1 MYSINFNWFRFI
13 AIGVVPFL
21 LLVYF
26 NTQIYLGKGPFKYYV
41 NRVGGFGQMLTFAY
55 NVVGY
60 RFIAIDVGPF
70 CYILVYFNTQIYLDK
85 ILEIFVFFFIY

>member
-41 NRVGGFGQMLTFAY
+41 NRVGGLSKMLTFAY
-55 NVVGY
+55 NVLGD
-60 RFIAIDVGPF
+60 RFIAIGVVPF
-70 CYILVYFNTQIYLDK
+70 FYWYISIHK
-85 ILEIFVFFFIY
+85 SI